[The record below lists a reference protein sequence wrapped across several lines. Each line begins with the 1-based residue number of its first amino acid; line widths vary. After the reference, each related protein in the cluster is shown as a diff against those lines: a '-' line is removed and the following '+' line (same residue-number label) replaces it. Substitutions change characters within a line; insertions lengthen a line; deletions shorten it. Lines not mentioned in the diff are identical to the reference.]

1 MRARP
6 SIPACP
12 SEGGLAG
19 NDQFRIVRNPDPA
32 RNEVN
37 RATPGRLSPFCHT
50 LFIFFVRGLV
60 HRQSEWVFRWV
71 ARRAGWNSTAAESVV
86 TSASA
91 ISLPMLEVP
100 GWRETHRRA

>member
-1 MRARP
+1 MPARP

-19 NDQFRIVRNPDPA
+19 TDQFRIVRNRDPA

-37 RATPGRLSPFCHT
+37 RATPGRLSLFCHS
-50 LFIFFVRGLV
+50 LFIFFAGGLV

-91 ISLPMLEVP
+91 ISLPMLEGA
-100 GWRETHRRA
+100 GWCENH